1 MRGATLRQLRAFSL
15 VARHRSFGRAA
26 AELHLT
32 PSAVSLQIKDLE
44 QSVGLPLFGRNGR
57 AACLTPAGEALLG
70 DVNRAL
76 LALKDA
82 DDTVNRLRGL
92 ETGVVSVGM
101 VSNSKY
107 FLPRLLAGF
116 HALHPGIELRVS
128 AGNREQLL
136 RQLAS
141 GEVDFA
147 IMGQPPLDL
156 DARYEPLAPQPLGI
170 VAAPEHRL
178 ADERNIPVASL
189 ADRDFI
195 VREPGSGT
203 RAAMDRYFQEGRIS
217 PPHVIEL
224 TSNESIKQAVIGNMG
239 LAFLSLHTAGLELQA
254 GALVALDVVGLPVMR
269 CWNVVRLQASPLSDA
284 SESLRRYIVEFGGE
298 FIARQFGGLDR
309 RIKPRLLE
317 VVGTAIS
324 SV

>member
-1 MRGATLRQLRAFSL
+1 M
-15 VARHRSFGRAA
+15 
-26 AELHLT
+26 
-32 PSAVSLQIKDLE
+32 SLQIKDLE

-57 AACLTPAGEALLG
+57 VACLTPAGEALLG

-92 ETGVVSVGM
+92 ETGVVCVGM

-116 HALHPGIELRVS
+116 HSLHPGIELRVS

-136 RQLAS
+136 RQLARS
-141 GEVDFA
+141 EVDFA
-147 IMGQPPLDL
+147 IMGQPPHDL
-156 DARYEPLAPQPLGI
+156 GARCEPLAPQPLGI

-178 ADERNIPVASL
+178 ADQRDIPVTAL
-189 ADRDFI
+189 ANRDFI

-203 RAAMDRYFQEGRIS
+203 RAAMDRFFQDGHIS
-217 PPHVIEL
+217 PPYVIEL

-269 CWNVVRLQASPLSDA
+269 CWNVVRLQSTPLSAA
-284 SESLRRYIVEFGGE
+284 SESLRRYIVEFGGD

-309 RIKPRLLE
+309 RVKPRLVQL
-317 VVGTAIS
+317 GNTAVAS
-324 SV
+324 